1 MLAAGRFETVLK
13 RHLHSEK
20 PQLKTTYAHLGAL
33 LEHLKKH
40 QLLGKMHPHI
50 ELLKRQR
57 NYLAHSIHALL
68 TDWVGETILERE
80 NLLDS
85 DLSTYTDRARDLTDN
100 LNALSEIVERE
111 NAPRKATS
119 RLPRHK

>member
-1 MLAAGRFETVLK
+1 MLAAGRFETALK
-13 RHLHSEK
+13 RHLHSK
-20 PQLKTTYAHLGAL
+20 NPKLNTTYAHLGTL
-33 LEHLKKH
+33 LNHLKKH
-40 QLLGKMHPHI
+40 ELLGKMHPHI
-50 ELLKRQR
+50 ELLKKQR

-85 DLSTYTDRARDLTDN
+85 DLSTYTDRAHELTGN

-111 NAPRKATS
+111 NGLRKTGS
-119 RLPRHK
+119 RLPKR